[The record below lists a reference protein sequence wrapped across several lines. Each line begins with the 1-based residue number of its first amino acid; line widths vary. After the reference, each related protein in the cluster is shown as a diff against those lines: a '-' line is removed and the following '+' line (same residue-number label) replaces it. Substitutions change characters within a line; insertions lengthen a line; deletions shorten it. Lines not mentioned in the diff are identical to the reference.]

1 MILSVFGTEACGS
14 ASGKIFRNFL
24 GDLAGCGPFGAT
36 EKKSLEAYAL
46 HCRVVFQIFTGVSD
60 CQMENSCIAVIHR
73 EYEGLLTA

>member
-1 MILSVFGTEACGS
+1 MILSVFRAEARCIT
-14 ASGKIFRNFL
+14 SGEIFRYFL
-24 GDLAGCGPFGAT
+24 CDLAGCGPFGAT